1 MKLTT
6 NKVIKEITSLGC
18 LFILI
23 FAIKSSF
30 FGNFTV
36 PTPSMRHTI
45 EVGDKLVANMICY
58 NLRVPFTKKI
68 IFSFYKPERGE
79 VIVFDNPKNESISF
93 VKRLIGVP
101 GDIIEVTDG
110 FITVN
115 GKALKT
121 NLTDE
126 ARENL
131 DLTGGVYQETNHRG
145 VSYQVR
151 RLPRYQR
158 RPHMLGYQKFVLG
171 ENEYFAMGDN
181 RDESSDSREWG
192 FVPFANIR
200 GRAMFIYYSSYHP
213 DYLNTWFFE
222 PPHSIRWN
230 RFFKVLK

>member
-1 MKLTT
+1 
-6 NKVIKEITSLGC
+6 
-18 LFILI
+18 
-23 FAIKSSF
+23 
-30 FGNFTV
+30 
-36 PTPSMRHTI
+36 MRHTI

-151 RLPRYQR
+151 RLYFVTKEDHTCWVIRSLFLEKMNTLLWVTTEMRALIVVSGALFLLQILEEELCSSTTL
-158 RPHMLGYQKFVLG
+158 HTTLTISTLG
-171 ENEYFAMGDN
+171 
-181 RDESSDSREWG
+181 SSSHLTQSVGIDS
-192 FVPFANIR
+192 
-200 GRAMFIYYSSYHP
+200 SKS
-213 DYLNTWFFE
+213 
-222 PPHSIRWN
+222 
-230 RFFKVLK
+230 